1 MLRPTEPP
9 PGKTIPHPG
18 RANKASAHRHRR
30 VLLLLPPFPGC
41 VVAGYSKVMKW
52 SGKKAPEPN
61 FVGLITVAGLLP
73 QDWEM
78 RHLDPS
84 FQRLKEV
91 HWDACDIVMMTGMT
105 IQAEEIIA
113 LTREAKRAR

>member
-9 PGKTIPHPG
+9 PSKPIPHPG
-18 RANKASAHRHRR
+18 RASQPSTHRHRR

-61 FVGLITVAGLLP
+61 LGLITVAGLLP

-78 RHLDPS
+78 RHLDLC
-84 FQRLKEV
+84 FQRLKEA
-91 HWDACDIVMMTGMT
+91 HWDACDTVMMTGMT
-105 IQAEEIIA
+105 I
-113 LTREAKRAR
+113 